1 MCYKGRQYQDA
12 LEVCEHISALGFN
25 NRGVKDGSGLYVVHR
40 TKAKSM
46 LIEVCFVNDPD
57 ASNYKNKFDDVCN
70 AIAYAL
76 ADYVA
81 PAAPKPQAPSVT
93 PAKQKYVKVIYDG
106 ADGLT
111 VRKSPSWDASAAA
124 GTVKKNEVFT
134 VVQGPIK
141 VGSGSMYK
149 LKSGLYITASSKY
162 VSVFEK

>member
-1 MCYKGRQYQDA
+1 MAMPEYTDGVLELLRIEEDNLQDFP
-12 LEVCEHISALGFN
+12 LEKVRSTGMHIWYRELSVFDTTRAKLSA
-25 NRGVKDGSGLYVVHR
+25 DG
-40 TKAKSM
+40 
-46 LIEVCFVNDPD
+46 IEVTMKISIPQYKQVN
-57 ASNYKNKFDDVCN
+57 S
-70 AIAYAL
+70 
-76 ADYVA
+76 
-81 PAAPKPQAPSVT
+81 
-93 PAKQKYVKVIYDG
+93 KYVKVIYDG

-134 VVQGPIK
+134 VIQGPIK

>member
-1 MCYKGRQYQDA
+1 MVLSLLA
-12 LEVCEHISALGFN
+12 LSA
-25 NRGVKDGSGLYVVHR
+25 
-40 TKAKSM
+40 
-46 LIEVCFVNDPD
+46 
-57 ASNYKNKFDDVCN
+57 FDDVCN

-134 VVQGPIK
+134 VIQGPIK

>member
-1 MCYKGRQYQDA
+1 
-12 LEVCEHISALGFN
+12 
-25 NRGVKDGSGLYVVHR
+25 
-40 TKAKSM
+40 M

-106 ADGLT
+106 LT

-141 VGSGSMYK
+141 VGSGSMYR